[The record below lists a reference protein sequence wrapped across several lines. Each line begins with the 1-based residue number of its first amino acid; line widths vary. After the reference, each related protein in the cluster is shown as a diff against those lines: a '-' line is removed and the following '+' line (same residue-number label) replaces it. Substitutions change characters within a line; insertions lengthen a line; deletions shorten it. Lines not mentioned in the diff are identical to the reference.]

1 MTSPIRSRV
10 AILALG
16 ISLLAAAVGAKLV
29 HLQVLRADDKRA
41 QAHRQHRQTIE
52 IDGQRG
58 AILDREGREF
68 AVSVTTFSLYAHP
81 HQVKSPALAASLLS
95 PVLGIPAARLRAQ
108 LESKDRFEWLARRLE
123 PSVHRAVL
131 ALKDKGLPVGRGEAI
146 DFQEEPKRFY
156 PQGPLATQI
165 VGFANIDQRGVEGIE
180 LKFDE
185 TLQGGPST
193 YLALRDGRQVNTLQL
208 IRPATKPPTDVVL
221 TLDLVLQHQ
230 VERELDRA
238 MEETGA
244 HAATAILLD
253 PRSGEVLAMANRP
266 APDPARYGKAP
277 AEARRNRAVTD
288 VYEPGSTFKVLTAA
302 AALEQGTISPEQ
314 RFDCRPM
321 RIHSKA
327 YTDVHAYGILSV
339 REILENSSNI
349 GAIRMA
355 LSMPRDRFREQLVG
369 FGIGRRTGIELPG
382 EARGSIPRLQD
393 MSGLSVPSLAMG
405 YEVQVTPLQIV
416 SAIAAIANDG
426 LLAPPRIVR
435 GVRDQDGVFVPSPPA
450 EPRRAVSA
458 RTAVTVANMLE
469 GVVVRGTGKAA
480 AVPGYHV
487 AGKTGTA
494 RKVRNGVYTLE
505 YYASF
510 TAFAPLH
517 EPRIAGIVVLDTPS
531 GGIYYGGQTAA
542 PALGRVFA
550 DALAYLG
557 VPPDDDPWTTRD
569 EALEKQR
576 AEEAKREARRR
587 LLEAKAR
594 RKATKSKP
602 AAEKEAEEVA
612 SVPREIGPG
621 DVPDLAGAGLR
632 QAVVALTARGCR
644 TRVEG
649 RGRVV
654 AQRPEPGT
662 PIDAGTTCVLT
673 LGAVEGGS

>member
-10 AILALG
+10 AILAAGITLLG
-16 ISLLAAAVGAKLV
+16 AAVGARLIQLQLV
-29 HLQVLRADDKRA
+29 LADEMRARA
-41 QAHRQHRQTIE
+41 GRQHRQTIE
-52 IDGQRG
+52 VDGQRG

-68 AVSVTTFSLYAHP
+68 AVSVTTYSLYAHP
-81 HQVKSPALAASLLS
+81 HQVKNKSLAASLLAPALGL
-95 PVLGIPAARLRAQ
+95 PVARVRAI
-108 LESKDRFEWLARRLE
+108 LDSKDRFEWLARRLDA
-123 PSVHRAVL
+123 STHRAVMAL
-131 ALKDKGLPVGRGEAI
+131 ADKGLEVGKGKAI

-180 LKFDE
+180 LKFDDV
-185 TLQGGPST
+185 LQGGPST
-193 YLALRDGRQVNTLQL
+193 YLALRDGRGNNTLQM
-208 IRPATKPPTDVVL
+208 IRPATKSPIDVVL
-221 TLDLVLQHQ
+221 TLDLVLQHL

-244 HAATAILLD
+244 LAASAILLD
-253 PRSGEVLAMANRP
+253 PRNGEILAMANRP
-266 APDPARYGKAP
+266 APDPANYGKAP
-277 AEARRNRAVTD
+277 AAARRNRAVTD

-321 RIHSKA
+321 KIHSKP
-327 YTDVHAYGILSV
+327 YTDVHRFGILSV
-339 REILENSSNI
+339 REILEQSSNV

-355 LSMPRDRFREQLVG
+355 LSMPRDRFREQLVS
-369 FGIGRRTGIELPG
+369 FGIGRKTGIELPG
-382 EARGSIPRLQD
+382 ESRGSIPRLQD
-393 MSGLSVPSLAMG
+393 MSGLSVPSMAMG
-405 YEVQVTPLQIV
+405 YEIQVTPLQV
-416 SAIAAIANDG
+416 AAAVGAIANEG
-426 LLAPPRIVR
+426 VFVPPRIVR
-435 GVRDQDGVFVPSPPA
+435 GVRDRDGAFVPAAAPES
-450 EPRRAVSA
+450 RRAVSG

-494 RKVRNGVYTLE
+494 RKAKNGTYALE

-517 EPRIAGIVVLDTPS
+517 DPRIAGIVVLDTPR
-531 GGIYYGGQTAA
+531 GGMYYGGQTAA

-550 DALAYLG
+550 DSLAYLG
-557 VPPDDDPWTTRD
+557 VPPDDDPWKTRD

-576 AEEAKREARRR
+576 AAAAAREAKRRAAEAR
-587 LLEAKAR
+587 AK
-594 RKATKSKP
+594 RKAKKP
-602 AAEKEAEEVA
+602 APESEADVAEA
-612 SVPREIGPG
+612 PREIGPG
-621 DVPDLAGAGLR
+621 DVPDLVGAGLR

-649 RGRVV
+649 RGIVV
-654 AQRPEPGT
+654 SQRPEPGT
-662 PIDAGTTCVLT
+662 PIDSGMTCVVT
-673 LGAVEGGS
+673 LGDPPRKS